1 MKPLHP
7 VWALRPSSA
16 PPPAPPAAQPEA
28 SAGVAALRPRPWS
41 RWTRQLILRLLRGR
55 RPELLCVYGAGVAEP
70 GDPLGVYLLR
80 PRSPCGVSCTVCSRS
95 LRPPPT
101 GPASCETRVPSAHAC
116 PSLPPPLTARGARS
130 LLGLSSHPFQG
141 PAGGQRGSEAAGVT
155 CTSLGGRENA
165 ERGRRPEEEP
175 RGRPVATAGARPVGI
190 HHTADEAGQ
199 APDREAGR
207 LSVKSARRGKG
218 RRDPRSP
225 VDR

>member
-41 RWTRQLILRLLRGR
+41 RWTRQLILR
-55 RPELLCVYGAGVAEP
+55 LLCVYGAGVAEP

-101 GPASCETRVPSAHAC
+101 GPASCETRVPGAHAC
-116 PSLPPPLTARGARS
+116 PPLPPPPTARRARS
-130 LLGLSSHPFQG
+130 LLGLSSPSFQG

-175 RGRPVATAGARPVGI
+175 RGRPVATA
-190 HHTADEAGQ
+190 
-199 APDREAGR
+199 AGR
-207 LSVKSARRGKG
+207 YPSHSRRS
-218 RRDPRSP
+218 RTSS
-225 VDR
+225 